1 MNGWFFMLNVTHFF
15 VNPSNFFVGLYLL
28 ILRMTDLELAEQ
40 CLSGNR
46 KAEKLLYERF
56 SGQMFAVCK
65 RYLPNQQEAE
75 DVFHEAMIITF
86 TKLKSWRKEGPLGG
100 WIRRITVNQCINH
113 LKKNKKMWTLETA
126 ELAQVRDASVDEIL
140 NPMNTADILKCIAEL
155 PLGYRTVFNLFA
167 IEGFSHQ
174 EIAQQLGISESTSKT
189 QFLKSKLRL
198 QEKLAALEKKVST

>member
-1 MNGWFFMLNVTHFF
+1 M
-15 VNPSNFFVGLYLL
+15 
-28 ILRMTDLELAEQ
+28 IMTDLELAEQ
-40 CLSGNR
+40 CLLGNP

-56 SGQMFAVCK
+56 SGQMFAICK

-75 DVFHEAMIITF
+75 DVFHESMILAF

-100 WIRRITVNQCINH
+100 WIRKITVNQCINH
-113 LKKNKKMWTLETA
+113 LKKNKKMWTIENADLSK
-126 ELAQVRDASVDEIL
+126 VHDASIDNIL
-140 NPMNTADILKCIAEL
+140 NPLNTAEILKCIAEL

-198 QEKLAALEKKVST
+198 QQKIEALEKIAIS